1 MGRRAGLG
9 FGLMA
14 LLTLLVGAAVIPASA
29 PAGERHAGT
38 VLAVDPQARTIT
50 VDEFGV
56 GGERR
61 APRGTWIRSARRSL
75 RIQVPRDALVVSSER
90 NYTGRDFKDAFRDR
104 TISLDDVHIGD
115 FVVVE
120 LSDNPEVARLVMVT
134 LRRGAGS

>member
-1 MGRRAGLG
+1 MVGRRAGLG
-9 FGLMA
+9 LGLIA
-14 LLTLLVGAAVIPASA
+14 LLALLVAGVTPAPA

-61 APRGTWIRSARRSL
+61 AL

-104 TISLDDVHIGD
+104 TISLDEVHIGD

>member
-1 MGRRAGLG
+1 VRRSGRGLG
-9 FGLMA
+9 RSGSALAA
-14 LLTLLVGAAVIPASA
+14 LLVSLLSLTVTPAPA

-38 VLAVDPQARTIT
+38 VLAVDPQARTLT

-61 APRGTWIRSARRSL
+61 AL
-75 RIQVPRDALVVSSER
+75 RIQVPREALVVWSQR
-90 NYTGRDFKDAFRDR
+90 NQTGRDVKDAFRDS
-104 TISLDDVHIGD
+104 TITLDDVRIGD

>member
-1 MGRRAGLG
+1 MEVGRRAGLAL
-9 FGLMA
+9 GLIA
-14 LLTLLVGAAVIPASA
+14 LLALLVAAVTPAPA
-29 PAGERHAGT
+29 RAGERHAGT

-61 APRGTWIRSARRSL
+61 AL

-104 TISLDDVHIGD
+104 TISLGDVHIGD